1 MSATGSEQAPPPLLG
16 LERVGHRFGRV
27 VAAEELSLSV
37 PRGAALGVVG
47 PNGAGKTTLFSLIGG
62 QLQQQSGRISLDG
75 RVLDGLSPAARARL
89 GIGRT
94 YQVPRPF
101 GRMTVF
107 ENALVAANHTAGLS
121 GRAADR
127 AAYAALRRTGLA
139 ELANERAERLGL
151 LSRKR
156 LELARAL
163 AGGPKLLLLD
173 EVAGGLTEPEVVELV
188 GIIRGLR
195 DDGITVVWIEH
206 VVHALT
212 RSVDRLICLA
222 QGRILADG
230 EPAAVLADPAVREV
244 YFGVDIDSGGG
255 LTETGADPG
264 TDGR

>member
-1 MSATGSEQAPPPLLG
+1 MTESEDEAQPLLS
-16 LERVGHRFGRV
+16 LEGIGRRFGRV
-27 VAAEELSLSV
+27 IVAEELSLRV
-37 PRGAALGVVG
+37 PKGAALGVVG
-47 PNGAGKTTLFSLIGG
+47 PNGAGKTTLFALIGG
-62 QLQQQSGRISLDG
+62 QLRQQTGQISLDG
-75 RVLDGLSPAARARL
+75 RPVDGLSPAARARL

-107 ENALVAANHTAGLS
+107 ENALVSATWATGLR

-127 AAYAALRRTGLA
+127 AAYTALDRTGLA
-139 ELANERAERLGL
+139 GHADEPAGRLGL

-173 EVAGGLTEPEVVELV
+173 EVAGGLTEPEVAELV
-188 GIIRGLR
+188 GIIRSLR
-195 DDGITVVWIEH
+195 DDGVTVVWIEH

-212 RSVDRLICLA
+212 QSVDRLICLA

-230 EPAAVLADPAVREV
+230 EPRAVLADPAVREV
-244 YFGVDIDSGGG
+244 YFGVDVEAG
-255 LTETGADPG
+255 DPE
-264 TDGR
+264 